1 MLKTSTLTKN
11 NVKGV
16 EIIKF
21 EIIFLH
27 VKTFYNEKLDE
38 GMSSEKLGW
47 KHESIFHGHESNKH
61 KKPKEIKK

>member
-38 GMSSEKLGW
+38 GMSSEKLG
-47 KHESIFHGHESNKH
+47 
-61 KKPKEIKK
+61 